1 MRRLARTPFRSV
13 AIGVAVALTVAFS
26 SVAVGYW
33 SGTGTGTTSTRLADP
48 LALTLS
54 PATPDDPIAPGDSA
68 DVSVVVHNPN
78 TFEAHMGSFVL
89 DADHGAPFTVDSG
102 HNGCVVSGGV
112 LSFTEQTNAG
122 AGWDIPP
129 KVGSDDGSIVVQ
141 LRDALAMSVAA
152 ADACQGATFTIT
164 LDSRP

>member
-1 MRRLARTPFRSV
+1 MRRLARTPFSSI
-13 AIGVAVALTVAFS
+13 AIGVAVALTLAFA
-26 SVAVGYW
+26 SVALGYW
-33 SGTGTGTTSTRLADP
+33 SGTGTGTTSTRLADS

-54 PATPDDPIAPGDSA
+54 PATPDDPIAPGDRA

-89 DADHGAPFTVDSG
+89 DADHGPPFTVDSG
-102 HNGCVVSGGV
+102 HSGCVVSGGV
-112 LSFTEQTNAG
+112 LSFTDQPNGG

-129 KVGSDDGSIVVQ
+129 SVGSDDGTLVVQ
-141 LRDALAMSVAA
+141 LRDALTMSVAA